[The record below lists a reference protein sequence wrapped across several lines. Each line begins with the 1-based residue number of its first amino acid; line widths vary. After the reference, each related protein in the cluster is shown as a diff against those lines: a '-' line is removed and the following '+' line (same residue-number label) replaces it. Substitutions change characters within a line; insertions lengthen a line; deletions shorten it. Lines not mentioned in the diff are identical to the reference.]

1 LSHRRPGGFG
11 ATGRRTPC
19 GSRGSDHEPLPVRLT
34 PTLFIFLAPPSVGF
48 VSYTALTGQ
57 LDAALIGQLDAA
69 ARVLYY
75 TALFLTLLLATNA
88 ARFLEVPF
96 YLSAW
101 AYSFPLAAMTIATL
115 VMFARS
121 GVGSSAPSAR
131 RSSPRSP
138 PSWGGSSRGPPR
150 RCGTARSASRSEVRA
165 PPYRGA
171 VTRRGLH
178 RALEATR

>member
-19 GSRGSDHEPLPVRLT
+19 GARGSDHEPLPVRLT
-34 PTLFIFLAPPSVGF
+34 PTLFILLAPPSVGF

-121 GVGSSAPSAR
+121 GVALFGALGAALLAALTAIVGWLVAR
-131 RSSPRSP
+131 
-138 PSWGGSSRGPPR
+138 
-150 RCGTARSASRSEVRA
+150 TAQAMRDRA
-165 PPYRGA
+165 ICVP
-171 VTRRGLH
+171 
-178 RALEATR
+178 E